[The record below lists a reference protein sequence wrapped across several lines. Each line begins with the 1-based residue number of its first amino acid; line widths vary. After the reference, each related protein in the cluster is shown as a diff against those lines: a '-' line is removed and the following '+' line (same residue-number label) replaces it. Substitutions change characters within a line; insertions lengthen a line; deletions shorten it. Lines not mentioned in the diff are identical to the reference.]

1 MHFISRPHSSS
12 GCFQTGY
19 TLNGVPTFTNAI
31 SAACPGQNPPKG
43 GQWFEVRVEVNDK
56 NAKIYLAGKLVRQV
70 IPHYSAKGRGGV
82 LVANGYKNVAYFR
95 NFDVS
100 HYEDK
105 YLVTSCVVATTGIS
119 PANIFVLDANHGK
132 WSNDGFC
139 SALNDKVMLNSKQY
153 AISAEL
159 FNKIGWTGVNSGHL
173 GLMYNAKDE
182 KNYDFVYFRYCA

>member
-1 MHFISRPHSSS
+1 MHFILRPHSTS
-12 GCFQTGY
+12 GCFQTGF

-43 GQWFEVRVEVNDK
+43 GQWFDVRVEVNHK
-56 NAKIYLAGKLVRQV
+56 RAKIYLAGKFVRQV
-70 IPHYSAKGRGGV
+70 TPHYPAKGRGGV

-95 NFDVS
+95 NFDIS

-105 YLVTSCVVATTGIS
+105 YLVTSCVVATTGVS
-119 PANIFVLDANHGK
+119 PGNIFVLDANHGK
-132 WSNDGFC
+132 WPNDGFC

-159 FNKIGWTGVNSGHL
+159 FNKIGWAGVNSGHL